1 MWILS
6 LHAQSP
12 FPGPLFPTDSFFP
25 LRSVLSFHCAC
36 MLNSVQLLST
46 PQTVACQVPLSM
58 GLPRQ
63 EYWSGL
69 PFPSPRDLPNP
80 GIKPTSLA
88 TSALAGRSFA
98 NCATWEALLFIKY
111 RENSVAEH
119 FSPRHQMWADTTQE
133 TGVAKS
139 GLGSP
144 SCTNYSHPCI
154 WTEFPRSLE
163 TIGT

>member
-12 FPGPLFPTDSFFP
+12 IPGHIFPTDSFFP
-25 LRSVLSFHCAC
+25 LRSVLSSRAC

-46 PQTVACQVPLSM
+46 LQTVACQVPLSM

-88 TSALAGRSFA
+88 TSALAGRSFTSY
-98 NCATWEALLFIKY
+98 ATWEALLFVKY
-111 RENSVAEH
+111 RGKLCDRAL
-119 FSPRHQMWADTTQE
+119 SPMSSNV
-133 TGVAKS
+133 G
-139 GLGSP
+139 
-144 SCTNYSHPCI
+144 
-154 WTEFPRSLE
+154 
-163 TIGT
+163 